1 VGNATVQGDLW
12 GTQAR
17 DWADLQEPLML
28 PLYAAVLD
36 GCAPVSGARMLDV
49 GCGSGM
55 FCGAAQ
61 ERGLVPAGIDAAEPL
76 LAIARERFPGIRF
89 DQGEM
94 ESLPYPD
101 ASFDL
106 VTGNNSF
113 QYAADP
119 VAALREA
126 RRVMKPAGRLSIQVW
141 GAAERCEMATYMAAL
156 GSVLPPPPP
165 GAPGPFALSVP
176 GALEALI
183 ERAGLVPERVADVDV
198 VFDFADAAT
207 ALRALKAS
215 GPAIR
220 AIRHAGEPAVTEAI
234 SKAMAPFQDA
244 DGHVRYHNQ
253 FRYLIARAAT
263 PS

>member
-1 VGNATVQGDLW
+1 
-12 GTQAR
+12 
-17 DWADLQEPLML
+17 ML

-36 GCAPVSGARMLDV
+36 GCAPLRGTRMLDV
-49 GCGSGM
+49 GCGSGL
-55 FCGAAQ
+55 FCGVAH
-61 ERGLVPAGIDAAEPL
+61 ERGLDPVGIDAAEPL

-89 DQGEM
+89 DQGDM
-94 ESLPYPD
+94 EALPYPD

-126 RRVMKPAGRLSIQVW
+126 RRVMKASGTLSIQAW
-141 GAAERCEMATYMAAL
+141 GAAEHCEMASYMAAL
-156 GSVLPPPPP
+156 GSVLPPPPA

-176 GALEALI
+176 GAIEALV
-183 ERAGLVPERVADVDV
+183 ERAGLIPDRVANVDV

-207 ALRALKAS
+207 AMRALKAS

-220 AIRHAGEPAVTEAI
+220 AVRHAGDAAVTEAVA
-234 SKAMAPFQDA
+234 KAMAPYQES

-253 FRYLIARAAT
+253 FRYLIARA
-263 PS
+263 

>member
-1 VGNATVQGDLW
+1 MGNAAIQGDLW
-12 GTQAR
+12 GAQAR

-28 PLYAAVLD
+28 QLYAAVLE
-36 GCAPVSGARMLDV
+36 GCAPVPGARMLDV
-49 GCGSGM
+49 GCGSGL
-55 FCGAAQ
+55 FCGLA
-61 ERGLVPAGIDAAEPL
+61 RDKGLVPAGIDAAEPL

-94 ESLPYPD
+94 ESLPWPD

-126 RRVMKPAGRLSIQVW
+126 RRVMNASGRLSIQVW
-141 GAAERCEMATYMAAL
+141 GAAEHCDMATYMAAL

-198 VFDFADAAT
+198 VFDFADAT
-207 ALRALKAS
+207 IALRALKAS

-220 AIRHAGEPAVTEAI
+220 AARHAGDAAVTQAV
-234 SKAMAPFQDA
+234 SKAMAPYQES
-244 DGHVRYHNQ
+244 DGHVRYRNR
-253 FRYLIARAAT
+253 FRYLIARA
-263 PS
+263 